1 MIKICRALDSDN
13 NLITISN
20 AQPHAKYYCE
30 MCKEEL
36 IVKAA
41 NSTFKAKHF
50 AHKPNSYCV
59 DDWSNHD
66 MSEWHIEWQNHF
78 PECNRE
84 VPLSD
89 GAESHRADVLINGF
103 VVEFQHSPITLNDFV
118 KRNNFYTKCGQKV
131 IWVFDGNVLI
141 KDYSEMLKEYNFKR
155 VQNQFENYN
164 NVNGMVD
171 LYIQEGEVLHQVNYV
186 TTNNFRTLKKLT
198 KEEFV
203 NILIYWKEL
212 MEHQKHQQ
220 LIKEQQIY
228 ILYSR
233 PKEYID
239 TRTAMIRRD
248 INGDINRLPNNFG
261 YSNNNRNRKS
271 YRRNFKRK

>member
-1 MIKICRALDSDN
+1 
-13 NLITISN
+13 
-20 AQPHAKYYCE
+20 
-30 MCKEEL
+30 
-36 IVKAA
+36 
-41 NSTFKAKHF
+41 
-50 AHKPNSYCV
+50 
-59 DDWSNHD
+59 
-66 MSEWHIEWQNHF
+66 
-78 PECNRE
+78 
-84 VPLSD
+84 
-89 GAESHRADVLINGF
+89 
-103 VVEFQHSPITLNDFV
+103 
-118 KRNNFYTKCGQKV
+118 
-131 IWVFDGNVLI
+131 
-141 KDYSEMLKEYNFKR
+141 MLKEYNFKR

-212 MEHQKHQQ
+212 MEHQKQQQ
-220 LIKEQQIY
+220 LIKQQQIY
-228 ILYSR
+228 ILYNR

-239 TRTAMIRRD
+239 PRTAMIRRY

-261 YSNNNRNRKS
+261 YSNNDRNRKS